1 MTQVTQGS
9 APQAAEELAIDLD
22 KWLDEVGSRRSP
34 EERAFIRR
42 AAERARAAHAGQQR
56 ASGHPYLE
64 HVLAVAG
71 ILNDLRLDQETI
83 AAALLHDVVEDTQV
97 TLEDL
102 RTEFSDT
109 VAQLVDGVTKMG
121 QISGYRLAD
130 VGELKG
136 REQSQAESLRKML
149 LAMVDDVR
157 VVLIKLADR
166 LHNMRTLSY
175 LDEDKQRRIAQE
187 TLDIYAPLANRL
199 GIGQIKWELEDL
211 SLRYLEQDTYRE
223 IARLLDERRVDRE
236 RYIQRVVGLLQ
247 TELKKAGIETAEVTG
262 RPKHIYSI
270 WRKMRRKNVDFHQI
284 FDMRAV
290 RILVD
295 DVAQCYAA
303 LGVVHSLWHYIPKE
317 FDDYIAN
324 PKDNLYRSLH
334 TAVMGPEDQTLEIQI
349 RTREMHRHAEL
360 GVAAHWRY
368 KEGTHFDPGFE
379 LKIAWLR
386 QLLEWKDEEPSASA
400 FVDRFKS
407 ETGSDRVY
415 VLTPRGQVVDL
426 AQGATPLDFAYAIH
440 TDVGHRCRGA
450 KINGRMVPLT
460 YELHSGDQ
468 VEVLTTRQGAPSR
481 DWLNPGLGYLRT
493 PRARAKVRH
502 WFKQQDHDKNVAAGR
517 ASLDRELHR
526 LGITGLNLDRLVQ
539 RFQLNSLDDLLA
551 AIGAGDINSG
561 QIAGAASE
569 LTAPAREDSPVAV
582 PVRRAERR
590 VPEGVRIEG
599 VGNLMTHMA
608 RCCHPVPDDP
618 VVGYVTRGRGVT
630 IHRSDCPNILR
641 LSGEDR
647 ERLLEVEWGGQS
659 RQTYPVDIEVE
670 AYDRPGL
677 LRDITAILANDRINV
692 MGVNTVTS
700 RQDYIAR
707 MQLSLEIAD
716 IGQLSRVLGKIGQLP
731 NVLEVRR
738 KVS

>member
-1 MTQVTQGS
+1 MSQVTQSS
-9 APQAAEELAIDLD
+9 APQAAEELTIDLD
-22 KWLDEVGSRRSP
+22 KWLDEVGSRRTP

-42 AAERARAAHAGQQR
+42 AAERARGAHAGQQR
-56 ASGHPYLE
+56 ASGRPYLE

-71 ILNDLRLDQETI
+71 ILNDLRLDQATI
-83 AAALLHDVVEDTQV
+83 AAALLHDVVEDTEV
-97 TLEDL
+97 TLGDV
-102 RTEFSDT
+102 RAEFGDT

-121 QISGYRLAD
+121 QISGYRFAD

-166 LHNMRTLSY
+166 LHNMRTLGY
-175 LDEDKQRRIAQE
+175 LDPDRQRRIAQE
-187 TLDIYAPLANRL
+187 TLDIYGPLANRL

-211 SLRYLEQDTYRE
+211 SLRYLEPDTYRE

-236 RYIQRVVGLLQ
+236 RYIQRVLGLLK
-247 TELKKAGIETAEVTG
+247 TELNKAGIETAEVTG

-295 DVAQCYAA
+295 DVAQCYGA

-407 ETGSDRVY
+407 ETGSERVY

-450 KINGRMVPLT
+450 KVNGRMVPLT

-468 VEVLTTRQGAPSR
+468 VEVLTTRQGVPSR

-526 LGITGLNLDRLVQ
+526 LGITGLNFDRLVQ

-569 LTAPAREDSPVAV
+569 LTAPARDENPVVA
-582 PVRRAERR
+582 PARRRERH

-599 VGNLMTHMA
+599 VGNLMTHVA

-641 LSGEDR
+641 LKAEDR
-647 ERLLEVEWGGQS
+647 ERLLEVQWGGQS
-659 RQTYPVDIEVE
+659 RQTYPVEIEVQ

-677 LRDITAILANDRINV
+677 LRDITNILANDRINV

-707 MQLSLEIAD
+707 MQLSVEIAD

-731 NVLEVRR
+731 NVLEARR